1 MEQSNNPEVQA
12 TQTIENKVDDSK
24 VSKQYSQTNN
34 QSQEEVST
42 PKTFTQD
49 EFNDAMA
56 SVRKKT
62 EAGVLK
68 KYAGVDVS
76 KYRDLLQKE
85 EDSILEEQKKRG
97 EFEKILKDT
106 AEKKDQR
113 INQLHNQLNS
123 IKVDDAIISSSA
135 KYKAISPAQ
144 ISQLIKS
151 QVRLNEAGD
160 VEVVDKNGT
169 PRYAESGELL
179 TVDNL
184 VKEFLDS
191 NPHHLSAGPSGS
203 GSKSNTQTQGL
214 QPVDITSLDMD
225 KPEDRAIYAEYRKKQ
240 GIVN

>member
-1 MEQSNNPEVQA
+1 MEQSNNPEVQTA
-12 TQTIENKVDDSK
+12 KTIENNAVDSK

-62 EAGVLK
+62 EANVLK
-68 KYAGVDVS
+68 KFQGVDVK
-76 KYRDLLQKE
+76 KYRDLLQQE

-113 INQLHNQLNS
+113 IAQLHNQLNS

-184 VKEFLDS
+184 VKEFLDT
-191 NPHHLSAGPSGS
+191 NPHFISAGPSGS
-203 GSKSNTQTQGL
+203 GAKSNTQTEGIA
-214 QPVDITSLDMD
+214 PVDISKLDMKD
-225 KPEDRAIYAEYRKKQ
+225 PAQRQVYAEYRKKQ
-240 GIVN
+240 GIQ

>member
-1 MEQSNNPEVQA
+1 MEQSNNPEVQTA
-12 TQTIENKVDDSK
+12 KTNENNAVDSK

-62 EAGVLK
+62 EASVLK
-68 KYAGVDVS
+68 KYSGVDVS

-113 INQLHNQLNS
+113 IAQLHNQLNS

-184 VKEFLDS
+184 VKEFLDT
-191 NPHHLSAGPSGS
+191 NPHFISAGPSGS
-203 GSKSNTQTQGL
+203 GAKSNTQTEGIA
-214 QPVDITSLDMD
+214 PVDISKLDMKD
-225 KPEDRAIYAEYRKKQ
+225 PAQRQVYAEYRKKQ
-240 GIVN
+240 GIQ

>member
-62 EAGVLK
+62 EANVLK
-68 KYAGVDVS
+68 KYSGVDVS

-151 QVRLNEAGD
+151 QVKLNDAGD

-191 NPHHLSAGPSGS
+191 NPHFISAGPSGS
-203 GSKSNTQTQGL
+203 GSKSNTQTQGIA
-214 QPVDITSLDMD
+214 PVDISKLDMTD
-225 KPEDRAIYAEYRKKQ
+225 PAQRQVYAEYRKKQ
-240 GIVN
+240 GIQ

>member
-24 VSKQYSQTNN
+24 VSETNDN

-62 EAGVLK
+62 EASVLK
-68 KYAGVDVS
+68 KYSGVDVS

-113 INQLHNQLNS
+113 IAQLHNQLNS

-184 VKEFLDS
+184 VKEFLDT
-191 NPHHLSAGPSGS
+191 NPHFISAGPSGS
-203 GSKSNTQTQGL
+203 GAKSNTQTEGIA
-214 QPVDITSLDMD
+214 PVDISKLDMKD
-225 KPEDRAIYAEYRKKQ
+225 PAQRQVYAEYRKKQ
-240 GIVN
+240 GIQ

>member
-24 VSKQYSQTNN
+24 VSETNDK

-62 EAGVLK
+62 EANVLK
-68 KYAGVDVS
+68 KFQGVDVK
-76 KYRDLLQKE
+76 KYRDLLQQE

-97 EFEKILKDT
+97 EFEKILKET

-113 INQLHNQLNS
+113 IDQLHNQLS
-123 IKVDDAIISSSA
+123 FIKVDNELISSAS
-135 KYKAISPAQ
+135 KYKAINPEQ
-144 ISQLIKS
+144 V
-151 QVRLNEAGD
+151 VRLVKDQVKLNDTGD

-169 PRYAESGELL
+169 PRYAESGDLL
-179 TVDNL
+179 SCDVF
-184 VKEFLDS
+184 VSEFLKENS
-191 NPHHLSAGPSGS
+191 HFVLSGPSGS
-203 GSKSNTQTQGL
+203 GSKSNTQTDGIA
-214 QPVDITSLDMD
+214 PVDISKLDMND
-225 KPEDRAIYAEYRKKQ
+225 PAQRKIYAEHRKAQ
-240 GIVN
+240 GIY

>member
-24 VSKQYSQTNN
+24 VSETNDK

-62 EAGVLK
+62 EANVLK
-68 KYAGVDVS
+68 KFQGVDVK
-76 KYRDLLQKE
+76 KYRDLLQQE

-97 EFEKILKDT
+97 EFEKILKET

-113 INQLHNQLNS
+113 IDQLHNQLS
-123 IKVDDAIISSSA
+123 FIKVDNELISSAS
-135 KYKAISPAQ
+135 KYKAINPEQ
-144 ISQLIKS
+144 V
-151 QVRLNEAGD
+151 VRLVKDQVKLNDTGD

-184 VKEFLDS
+184 VKEFLDT
-191 NPHHLSAGPSGS
+191 NPHFISAGPSGS
-203 GSKSNTQTQGL
+203 GAKSNTQTEGIK
-214 QPVDITSLDMD
+214 PVDISKLDMKD
-225 KPEDRAIYAEYRKKQ
+225 PAQRQVYAEYRKKQ
-240 GIVN
+240 GIQ

>member
-62 EAGVLK
+62 EANVLK
-68 KYAGVDVS
+68 KYSGVDVK
-76 KYRDLLQKE
+76 KYRDLLQQE

-151 QVRLNEAGD
+151 QVKLNDAGD

-191 NPHHLSAGPSGS
+191 NPHFISAGPSGS
-203 GSKSNTQTQGL
+203 GSKSNTQTEGIA
-214 QPVDITSLDMD
+214 PVDISKLDMTD
-225 KPEDRAIYAEYRKKQ
+225 PAQRQVYAEYRKKQ
-240 GIVN
+240 GIQ

>member
-24 VSKQYSQTNN
+24 VSETNDK

-62 EAGVLK
+62 EASVLK
-68 KYAGVDVS
+68 KYSGVDVS

-113 INQLHNQLNS
+113 IAQLHNQLNS

-184 VKEFLDS
+184 VKEFLDT
-191 NPHHLSAGPSGS
+191 NPHFISAGPSGS
-203 GSKSNTQTQGL
+203 GAKSNTQTEGIA
-214 QPVDITSLDMD
+214 PVDISKLDMKD
-225 KPEDRAIYAEYRKKQ
+225 PAQRQVYAEYRKKQ
-240 GIVN
+240 GIQ

>member
-1 MEQSNNPEVQA
+1 MEQSNNPEVQTA
-12 TQTIENKVDDSK
+12 KTIENNAVDSK

-62 EAGVLK
+62 EASVLK
-68 KYAGVDVS
+68 KYSGVDVS

-113 INQLHNQLNS
+113 NAQLHNQLNS

-184 VKEFLDS
+184 VKEFLDT
-191 NPHHLSAGPSGS
+191 NPHFISAGPSGS
-203 GSKSNTQTQGL
+203 GAKSNTQTEGIK
-214 QPVDITSLDMD
+214 PVDISKLDMKD
-225 KPEDRAIYAEYRKKQ
+225 PAQRQVYAEYRKKQ
-240 GIVN
+240 GIQ